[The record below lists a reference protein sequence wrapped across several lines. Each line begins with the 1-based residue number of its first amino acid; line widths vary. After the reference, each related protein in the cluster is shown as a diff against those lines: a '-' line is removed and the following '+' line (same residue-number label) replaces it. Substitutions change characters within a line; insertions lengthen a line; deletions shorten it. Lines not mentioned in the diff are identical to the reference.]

1 MSSSTRGPLWAGRL
15 SMTTVSPGESVGT
28 RHVSTQ
34 SSNRVPP
41 LGGEGEG
48 RRPKSPFCSDCAGW
62 PPATGARA
70 GNVRFCA
77 LPIGRRITLSGLR
90 RRPTITASSG
100 PRGNGIVPLWV
111 EGVAFDVEAC
121 HFLLAHFDPFWVSP
135 RVELAPYRQAG
146 LGRGGGDEFD
156 HRQTAGQGRS
166 PPVLGDVA
174 EQPVLNLV
182 PLRRPRRV
190 MADLQGQS
198 GLVGELLQFDLEQ
211 PHARSV
217 GTAAIG
223 GYHDLVGARIPVPT
237 HQIQPA
243 ADRVDRELRRIIVDA
258 HAHTAGVGGDVIYA
272 IRYDLAEF
280 GVDEVMHL
288 YRVGTAFRP
297 VVAAG
302 VLVGADW
309 LVSRPAGFRRQ
320 PLSERC
326 VRLSPQTA
334 PIRRTRRS
342 FRYANVRR
350 GRGGSEP
357 ASRGNGPPQ
366 PYVPEIA

>member
-1 MSSSTRGPLWAGRL
+1 MFAESPERACALASTHPHNFPYSRSRL
-15 SMTTVSPGESVGT
+15 KS
-28 RHVSTQ
+28 Q
-34 SSNRVPP
+34 SSMIADSFTSRSW
-41 LGGEGEG
+41 
-48 RRPKSPFCSDCAGW
+48 RIYMWRPV
-62 PPATGARA
+62 RA
-70 GNVRFCA
+70 FVQ
-77 LPIGRRITLSGLR
+77 LR

-223 GYHDLVGARIPVPT
+223 GDHDLVGVRVPVPT
-237 HQIQPA
+237 HQVQPA
-243 ADRVDRELRRIIVDA
+243 ADRVD
-258 HAHTAGVGGDVIYA
+258 
-272 IRYDLAEF
+272 
-280 GVDEVMHL
+280 
-288 YRVGTAFRP
+288 
-297 VVAAG
+297 
-302 VLVGADW
+302 
-309 LVSRPAGFRRQ
+309 
-320 PLSERC
+320 
-326 VRLSPQTA
+326 
-334 PIRRTRRS
+334 
-342 FRYANVRR
+342 
-350 GRGGSEP
+350 
-357 ASRGNGPPQ
+357 
-366 PYVPEIA
+366 